1 MKGSGLTMQY
11 GYGDSSASPFTSNFL
26 ELLRD
31 ALDFSVY
38 LLEADQ
44 RIRGTRDRRDD
55 LKRRSQRELDQ
66 LDVLRAAAIKAIEST
81 PKGAAD
87 SAAAECATRMSSA
100 CDECVEVSAASVRR
114 KVAGEVA
121 EGDEEEETERIGCA
135 KALLTLLSAHTPP
148 ESSSVLRLH
157 LADGGSYEALLEGN
171 WPGIGLVWTSELAVP
186 DGHPF
191 KQLLRVENLR
201 HGMDITAPNQTGWI
215 KKEVKMRSQH
225 LERHVVSEVIAEGSK
240 VVLRLRTEPGGDVG
254 FDFESHAG
262 TGRIAASRVATG
274 QDALAAGPFD
284 VQDEDAPKVIEL
296 CNTVRESLSS
306 LKPIALRDAR
316 VGEIEVTALP
326 NYVDMTERLIGYLAP
341 FVHEIAKHS
350 LEPDEL
356 VLRRLLANDRREEIF
371 VSKTTLRQK
380 YEQLPPNLHAVF
392 KPLGLQANLSR
403 SIPPAANAASPAR
416 SELPPSSRPPPPIK
430 PMIVVSPKP
439 PASPTFGSVVDRSER
454 APSVSSAGDGDKAP
468 LASAL
473 KKIVELSRAGRQ
485 EEAFGECTALLES
498 SAFTG
503 YSPGDQRHALG
514 LVLVLERPAQPSEAL
529 RRAHVS
535 ARTRARALVERFGDS
550 ADYELMGLCQ
560 LALDESAEATE
571 TFRKGLELERVRNPR
586 SELCARLAS
595 RVS

>member
-1 MKGSGLTMQY
+1 MQY

-44 RIRGTRDRRDD
+44 RIRGTQGRRDD
-55 LKRRSQRELDQ
+55 LRRRSQRELEQ
-66 LDVLRAAAIKAIEST
+66 IEVLKGAAIKAIEST
-81 PKGAAD
+81 PKGATD
-87 SAAAECATRMSSA
+87 SAAAECATRMASA
-100 CDECVEVSAASVRR
+100 CDECVEAATASVRR
-114 KVAGEVA
+114 KVSGEIA
-121 EGDEEEETERIGCA
+121 EADAEEETERAGCA
-135 KALLTLLSAHTPP
+135 KALLALLSAHTPP

-157 LADGGSYEALLEGN
+157 LSDGGSYEALLEGN
-171 WPGIGLVWTSELAVP
+171 WPGIGLVWTSDLAVP

-201 HGMDITAPNQTGWI
+201 PGMDITAPNQTGWI

-225 LERHVVSEVIAEGSK
+225 LERHVVNEVIAKGPK
-240 VVLRLRTEPGGDVG
+240 VVLRLRTEPGGEVG
-254 FDFESHAG
+254 FDFESDTG
-262 TGRIAASRVATG
+262 TGRVAASRVATG
-274 QDALAAGPFD
+274 QEALAAGPFD
-284 VQDEDAPKVIEL
+284 LQDEDAPKLIEL
-296 CNTVRESLSS
+296 CQTVRESLTS
-306 LKPIALRDAR
+306 LTPTELRDAR
-316 VGEIEVTALP
+316 VGDVDVTALP

-356 VLRRLLANDRREEIF
+356 VLRRLLGNDRREEIF

-380 YEQLPPNLHAVF
+380 YEKLPPNLHVVF
-392 KPLGLQANLSR
+392 KPLGLHANLSR
-403 SIPPAANAASPAR
+403 SIPPAANAATATR
-416 SELPPSSRPPPPIK
+416 SELPPSNPPPPPIK
-430 PMIVVSPKP
+430 PMIVVGPKP
-439 PASPTFGSVVDRSER
+439 APNPTFGSVADRTEK
-454 APSVSSAGDGDKAP
+454 APSVSAASDGDKTP

-485 EEAFGECTALLES
+485 EESFSECAALLES
-498 SAFTG
+498 SAFAG
-503 YSPGDQRHALG
+503 YSPADQRHALG
-514 LVLVLERPAQPSEAL
+514 LVLVLERPARPSDAL

-535 ARTRARALVERFGDS
+535 ARSRARALVERLGDS

-560 LALDESAEATE
+560 LALDESAEAAD